1 MKHRSSRELFAHWNA
16 QRGDQH
22 APRPDDIRPAAMRA
36 ALGDIFILS
45 DRCGLPERCEESHRF
60 RLAGTRICRMFC
72 RELKGTLFYGL
83 WDERDSGRIANLTSI
98 IGAEKSGA
106 VAGLT
111 GQSGSGEAIDLEL
124 LMLPLRDIDQNEP
137 RIIGALSPATVPYWL
152 GVRPVLD
159 LRLAT
164 VRHLGGSVRS
174 IDPPPLAR
182 RIASQR
188 TNVALVVVPGGKR

>member
-1 MKHRSSRELFAHWNA
+1 MKLRSTRELFAHWNA
-16 QRGDQH
+16 QRGNHH
-22 APRPDDIRPAAMRA
+22 APLPDDIRPAAMRA

-45 DRCGLPERCEESHRF
+45 DQSGLPEQREESPRF
-60 RLAGTRICRMFC
+60 RLAGTRICQLFC
-72 RELKGTLFYGL
+72 RELKGTPFYGL
-83 WDERDSGRIANLTSI
+83 WDERCSGRIANLTSI
-98 IGAEKSGA
+98 IGEEKSGA

-137 RIIGALSPATVPYWL
+137 RIIGALSPVLVPYWL
-152 GVRPVLD
+152 GVRPVIT

-164 VRHLGGSVRS
+164 VRHLGGSVQTF
-174 IDPPPLAR
+174 DPPPLVR

-188 TNVALVVVPGGKR
+188 TSVALVVVPGGKR